1 MIRFISVVV
10 VTGLL
15 AGELR
20 NRGLIP
26 GTYKR
31 PFSSLKNPKN
41 LWAPPRF
48 LLEILRSFY
57 PGVKRPGHEADHTPP
72 YSSEF
77 KNVWSYT
84 YVSPYAFIQSI
95 GTT

>member
-20 NRGLIP
+20 SRGLIP
-26 GTYKR
+26 VRYKR
-31 PFSSLKNPKN
+31 PFPSLRSSKK
-41 LWAPPRF
+41 LWAPPS
-48 LLEILRSFY
+48 LLLQILRSSF

-77 KNVWSYT
+77 KNEWSYT
-84 YVSPYAFIQSI
+84 YVSPYAFLEST
-95 GTT
+95 GKT